1 MLDKMLKHVK
11 SVIKKRDKLFRL
23 NQSPKQFVKIV
34 EEQQHLAILDE
45 ESQIP
50 VLEQLPEEEVEK
62 IETKVDY

>member
-1 MLDKMLKHVK
+1 
-11 SVIKKRDKLFRL
+11 
-23 NQSPKQFVKIV
+23 V